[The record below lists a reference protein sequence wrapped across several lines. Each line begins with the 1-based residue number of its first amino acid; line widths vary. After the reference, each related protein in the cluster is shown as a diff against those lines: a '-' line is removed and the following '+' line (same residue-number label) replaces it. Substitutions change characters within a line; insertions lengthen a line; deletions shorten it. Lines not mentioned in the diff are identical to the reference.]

1 MKKFFHRNKGIFLK
15 YNIYYIIYIIMYYT
29 YKHLNSQIYVLY
41 QFHVKEWSLLLLN
54 SLWLFLINQM
64 TKKGFMYIF

>member
-1 MKKFFHRNKGIFLK
+1 
-15 YNIYYIIYIIMYYT
+15 MYYT
-29 YKHLNSQIYVLY
+29 YKRLNSQIYVLY